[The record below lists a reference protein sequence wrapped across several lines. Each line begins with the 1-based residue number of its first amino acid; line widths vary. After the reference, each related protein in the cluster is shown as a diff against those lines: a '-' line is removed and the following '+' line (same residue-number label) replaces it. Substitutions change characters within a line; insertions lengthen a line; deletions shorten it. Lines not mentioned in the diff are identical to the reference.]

1 MKIKQI
7 LLCMLLACF
16 ILPASAQ
23 NSWGIV
29 GGGLFLNLC
38 PGMHASAWA
47 VMPEECMTFMLK
59 THGMYNHN
67 YYLLMKNSDPRQDL
81 VPILFSKFN
90 LELPILASYNVALNN
105 KWNLR
110 INAGPYLSMLCLA
123 GINPL
128 ITPMAME
135 CILVW
140 AGGIR
145 IFQIIL
151 LMAEGPGFHWNPSIS
166 FTLSMVSVLF
176 VRDLS
181 GGVSVYRP
189 V

>member
-1 MKIKQI
+1 
-7 LLCMLLACF
+7 
-16 ILPASAQ
+16 
-23 NSWGIV
+23 
-29 GGGLFLNLC
+29 
-38 PGMHASAWA
+38 MHASAWA

-59 THGMYNHN
+59 THGKYNHN

-81 VPILFSKFN
+81 VPIPFLVNSIWSFLSLLLIMLLWITN
-90 LELPILASYNVALNN
+90 GICASMRD
-105 KWNLR
+105 R
-110 INAGPYLSMLCLA
+110 ICPMLCLA

>member
-29 GGGLFLNLC
+29 GGGLFSKSLSRDARFSL
-38 PGMHASAWA
+38 A

-81 VPILFSKFN
+81 VPILFLVNSIWSF
-90 LELPILASYNVALNN
+90 
-105 KWNLR
+105 
-110 INAGPYLSMLCLA
+110 LSLLLIMLL
-123 GINPL
+123 
-128 ITPMAME
+128 
-135 CILVW
+135 
-140 AGGIR
+140 
-145 IFQIIL
+145 
-151 LMAEGPGFHWNPSIS
+151 
-166 FTLSMVSVLF
+166 
-176 VRDLS
+176 
-181 GGVSVYRP
+181 
-189 V
+189 